1 MAHAFPGFLVVEHL
15 YASSR
20 VTVER
25 AVRRADNA
33 AVVIK
38 QSSAEI
44 VAPEAMRRAQHEYD
58 LLCAARGDGVIGVHA
73 MVRDGSHVAVIL
85 EAFGDGLARTLAA
98 RRLAL

>member
-1 MAHAFPGFLVVEHL
+1 MAHPFPGFLVVEQL

-20 VTVER
+20 SKVER
-25 AVRRADNA
+25 ALRRADNA

-38 QSSAEI
+38 QSTAEV

-73 MVRDGSHVAVIL
+73 LVRDGSRVALIL
-85 EAFGDGLARTLAA
+85 ESFGEALARVIAA
-98 RRLAL
+98 H